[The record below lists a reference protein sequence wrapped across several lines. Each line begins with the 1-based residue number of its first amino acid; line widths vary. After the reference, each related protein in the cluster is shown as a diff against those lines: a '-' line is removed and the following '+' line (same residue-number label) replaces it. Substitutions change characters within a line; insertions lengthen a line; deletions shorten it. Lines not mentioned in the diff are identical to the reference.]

1 MVADMTDKPLSSSQ
15 RALKEL
21 RDKIFSGELAAGS
34 DHLES
39 ELADLLDMS
48 RTPVR
53 EAVLTLESQGLLELR
68 PRKGVRIL
76 PLSPDDMSEVY
87 DVLTELE
94 SHAAER
100 AAQAGY
106 GASDLTDLA
115 GAIDA
120 MDTAIAAGDLYAWAE
135 ADDRFHREL
144 VRLGGNRRIAA
155 IVEMMSDQV
164 RRARMTTLYMR
175 PVPTRSNEDHR
186 AVFEAIRS
194 GDPETARQIHRH
206 HRQHAKSI
214 LVDLLQRHRLR
225 FL

>member
-1 MVADMTDKPLSSSQ
+1 MTDKPLSTSQ
-15 RALKEL
+15 RALREL
-21 RDKIFSGELAAGS
+21 REKIFSGELSAGS

-53 EAVLTLESQGLLELR
+53 EALLTLEGQGLLELR

-76 PLSPDDMSEVY
+76 PLSPEDMSDVY

-100 AAQAGY
+100 AAQEGY
-106 GASDLTDLA
+106 DDADLA
-115 GAIDA
+115 DLSAAIDD
-120 MDTAIAAGDLYAWAE
+120 MDAAIAQGDLDAWAG

-144 VRLGGNRRIAA
+144 VRLGRNSRISA

-175 PVPTRSNEDHR
+175 PLPTRSNEDHR
-186 AVFEAIRS
+186 AVLEAIRRS
-194 GDPETARQIHRH
+194 DAEIARQVHRR
-206 HRQHAKSI
+206 HRQHAKTI
-214 LVDLLQRHRLR
+214 LVDLLQKHRLR